1 MSSPL
6 YGPLP
11 TIALKFLRFGFAGS
25 VAWKNSAS
33 DEKVLPGGIAA
44 GRKNTPLLKLSTN
57 GCGGRSR
64 FASRKL
70 YRIVNV
76 LALLTFQS
84 SFASSL
90 LLSVRLVYPS

>member
-44 GRKNTPLLKLSTN
+44 GRKNTPLRKMLKELKKLK
-57 GCGGRSR
+57 RS
-64 FASRKL
+64 KL
-70 YRIVNV
+70 PPNVNV
-76 LALLTFQS
+76 CPPLKKLT
-84 SFASSL
+84 
-90 LLSVRLVYPS
+90 LSVT